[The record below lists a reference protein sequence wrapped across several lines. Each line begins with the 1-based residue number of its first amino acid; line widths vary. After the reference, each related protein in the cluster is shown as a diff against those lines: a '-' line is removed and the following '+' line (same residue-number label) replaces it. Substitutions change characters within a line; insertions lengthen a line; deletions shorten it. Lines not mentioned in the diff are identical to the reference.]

1 MSKCVHY
8 CQCLRKKKGQAQ
20 QTIVKRGVKKDDNET
35 AMNSSVSLDIFCHI
49 RILLP
54 EEEQIKCLKKMR
66 DK

>member
-1 MSKCVHY
+1 MCALLSMFA
-8 CQCLRKKKGQAQ
+8 KKRKGQAQ